1 MRAAAQGVRGGDM
14 SNPPTRGE
22 VIAWLLVVWISL
34 LISMV
39 LGGTVTDELRER
51 LDRLASEP
59 RCTCHAGVTP

>member
-1 MRAAAQGVRGGDM
+1 M

-39 LGGTVTDELRER
+39 LVGAVTDGLRER

-59 RCTCHAGVTP
+59 RCGSQEPHGR